1 MTTKGFT
8 LSGHARAGRGAI
20 ERVNALHQNAD
31 HHPGDGAL
39 ATIILPA
46 FNEAVALP
54 KVLSEIYT
62 VLGHSVE
69 VIVVDDGSTDTTA
82 CIAEKYPCR
91 VIRHACNRGKG
102 AAVRTGI
109 QNARSPH
116 IVIMDA
122 DATYPPSAIPHLV
135 DLLGEYEMV
144 RCVRQV
150 CKENMPV
157 VNQVGNRL
165 FNFLLSGILKLH
177 GGDQLS
183 GLYGLRRDSLVR
195 MNLESDG
202 FDLEAEIS
210 FKAQA
215 SGLKV
220 ATFPIV
226 YQSRLGEKK
235 LRAWRDGWRIL
246 KRIGS
251 MVLIYNPSSIFMLP
265 GLILMVLALSGAS
278 ILKETSVI
286 SPFLGLS
293 IPGILL
299 VALGVFMGFQLVTF
313 GLAAAL
319 YGAEAGYR
327 PKPLIVKLCSARLRL
342 GAGGIGIGL
351 VAFGSIF
358 MISLLNGWW
367 ISPNRS
373 SFQTERLV
381 IAITILIWGL
391 QLLSA
396 ALFITIFTGR
406 SKPNT
411 MV

>member
-8 LSGHARAGRGAI
+8 LSGSARAGWGAL
-20 ERVNALHQNAD
+20 ERVSSLSNNAENLPLD
-31 HHPGDGAL
+31 SAL
-39 ATIILPA
+39 ATVILPA
-46 FNEAVALP
+46 FNESLALP
-54 KVLSEIYT
+54 KVLSEISA
-62 VLGHSVE
+62 VMGRSAE
-69 VIVVDDGSTDTTA
+69 VIVVDDGSTDGTA
-82 CIAEKYPCR
+82 SVAEKYPCR
-91 VIRHACNRGKG
+91 LIQHTCNRGKG

-109 QNARSPH
+109 QHACSSR

-122 DATYPPSAIPHLV
+122 DATYPSAAIPHIV
-135 DLLGEYEMV
+135 ELLGEYEMV
-144 RCVRQV
+144 RCVRQI

-165 FNFLLSGILKLH
+165 FNFLLTGVFRLY
-177 GGDQLS
+177 GDDQLS
-183 GLYGLRRDSLVR
+183 GLYGLRRDTLLR
-195 MNLESDG
+195 MNLESEG

-226 YQSRLGEKK
+226 YQSRLGKKK

-251 MVLIYNPSSIFMLP
+251 MILIYNPSSIFMLP
-265 GLILMVLALSGAS
+265 GLILMLLALSGAS
-278 ILKETSVI
+278 ILKETFMV
-286 SPFLGLS
+286 SPYLGLS

-299 VALGVFMGFQLVTF
+299 IALGVFMSFQLLTF
-313 GLAAAL
+313 GLAAGL

-327 PKPLIVKLCSARLRL
+327 PKPWMVKLCSARLRL
-342 GAGGIGIGL
+342 CAGGIGIGL
-351 VAFGSIF
+351 VAFGSIS
-358 MISLLNGWW
+358 MVSLLNGWW
-367 ISPNRS
+367 ISHNIS
-373 SFQTERLV
+373 SFQIESLV

-396 ALFITIFTGR
+396 ALFITIFAGR
-406 SKPNT
+406 SRPNT
-411 MV
+411 LA

>member
-1 MTTKGFT
+1 
-8 LSGHARAGRGAI
+8 
-20 ERVNALHQNAD
+20 
-31 HHPGDGAL
+31 
-39 ATIILPA
+39 
-46 FNEAVALP
+46 
-54 KVLSEIYT
+54 
-62 VLGHSVE
+62 
-69 VIVVDDGSTDTTA
+69 
-82 CIAEKYPCR
+82 
-91 VIRHACNRGKG
+91 
-102 AAVRTGI
+102 
-109 QNARSPH
+109 
-116 IVIMDA
+116 MDA

-220 ATFPIV
+220 ATFPII

-286 SPFLGLS
+286 SPYLGLS

-299 VALGVFMGFQLVTF
+299 VALGVFMGFQLLTF

-367 ISPNRS
+367 ISHNRS